1 MKIKSLTKI
10 ALAMLVGLAAATAQA
25 AQTYLPFALA
35 SNDAGTI
42 VAKLD
47 STKKSLTDNG
57 FEIAGEYSPYAG
69 AHVIVVTNAEL
80 KKAAASNDRSGYIAA
95 QRISLTEMAGKVQVS
110 YTNPTYMSYAY
121 RVNAKLA
128 QTSAALKKALGHVQD
143 FGPSE
148 GLDAEDLNEYHYTFG
163 MEYFDEPLELASKG
177 SHDAMVAVIEK
188 NLAAK
193 KYGATK
199 VYKIDIPGTS
209 QTLIGVAMKASEG
222 AKANKY
228 MDDTFIM
235 GEIDFKPLRST
246 AHLPYEI
253 LVKGKEA
260 EALHARFR
268 IAINFPDLAMMGDN
282 SFMNIMPTPD
292 AIRDVLTSVA
302 GGKSKDDDF

>member
-1 MKIKSLTKI
+1 MNIKSLTKI

-25 AQTYLPFALA
+25 AQTYLPFTLA
-35 SNDAGTI
+35 SNDAGTTA
-42 VAKLD
+42 AKLD
-47 STKKSLTDNG
+47 GTKKALTDNG
-57 FEIAGEYSPYAG
+57 FEVAGEYSPYAG
-69 AHVIVVTNAEL
+69 AYVIVVTNDEL
-80 KKAAASNDRSGYIAA
+80 KKAAASHSRGGYVAA
-95 QRISLTEMAGKVQVS
+95 QRISLTEMDGKVQVS
-110 YTNPTYMSYAY
+110 YTNPVYMSYAY
-121 RVNAKLA
+121 RVNSKLA
-128 QTSAALKKALGHVQD
+128 QTSAALKKALGYVQD

-148 GLDAEDLNEYHYTFG
+148 GMDAEDLNEYHYTFG

-177 SHDAMVAVIEK
+177 SHDAMVAEIEK
-188 NLAAK
+188 NLGAKRSGAAQ
-193 KYGATK
+193 

-209 QTLIGVAMKASEG
+209 QTLFGVSMKAPNEG
-222 AKANKY
+222 KKY
-228 MDDTFIM
+228 MDETFIM

-268 IAINFPDLAMMGDN
+268 IAVNFPDLAMMGDN

-302 GGKSKDDDF
+302 GGKSQDDDF

>member
-1 MKIKSLTKI
+1 MNIKSLTKI

-35 SNDAGTI
+35 SNDTGT
-42 VAKLD
+42 VAAKLD
-47 STKKSLTDNG
+47 GTKKALTDNG

-69 AHVIVVTNAEL
+69 AHVIVVTNGEL
-80 KKAAASNDRSGYIAA
+80 KKAAASHARGGYVAA

-110 YTNPTYMSYAY
+110 YTNPIYMSYAY
-121 RVNAKLA
+121 RVNSKLA

-143 FGPSE
+143 FGPAESM
-148 GLDAEDLNEYHYTFG
+148 DAEDLNEYHYTFG
-163 MEYFDEPLELASKG
+163 MEYFDEPLELASKS
-177 SHDAMVAVIEK
+177 SHDAMVAEIEK
-188 NLAAK
+188 NLGAK
-193 KYGATK
+193 RSGAGQ

-209 QTLIGVAMKASEG
+209 QTLIGVSMKAPNEG
-222 AKANKY
+222 KKY
-228 MDDTFIM
+228 MDESFIM

-302 GGKSKDDDF
+302 GGESADDDF